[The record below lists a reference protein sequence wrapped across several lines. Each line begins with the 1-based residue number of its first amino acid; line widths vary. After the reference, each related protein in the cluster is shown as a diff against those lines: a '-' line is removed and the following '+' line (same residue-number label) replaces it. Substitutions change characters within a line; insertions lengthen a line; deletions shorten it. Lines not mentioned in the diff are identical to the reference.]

1 MVATQ
6 RMKAKMIQIIPALC
20 SDMRY
25 YSNSLAVHSFCHQR
39 LPAFRTMLLLLN
51 KVSFGFAPITWVTV
65 LQDGNSPVSTQSM
78 SVFLIACG

>member
-6 RMKAKMIQIIPALC
+6 HMKAKMIQINPALC

-39 LPAFRTMLLLLN
+39 LPAFCTIQLFLN
-51 KVSFGFAPITWVTV
+51 KVSFGLAPITCVTV

-78 SVFLIACG
+78 SVFLIASG